1 MKSRSFRYIRPASL
15 AHAYQILTEADGEAV
30 PIAGGQSL
38 LAGLNMRL
46 SAPKL
51 LVDIGDLRELMDHSH
66 VGGVVRLGA
75 LTRHGDLLRSEL
87 VRKHL
92 PLLTHAAPHI
102 GHIAIRNRGTLG
114 GSLAYADPA
123 AELPACA
130 VALGATLVLG
140 SSAGEREVKAEDF
153 FKGLFETDLR
163 PGELIVAVKFPVAH
177 NGTAAGFAELSRRHG
192 DFAMVGLA
200 AIADMQRD
208 RIDSA
213 RLVYFGCVDRA
224 KVAHAVS
231 AAVVGLRPS
240 LAVSAALDAAISQDL
255 APDDTPGHARR
266 YQDSPRQGA
275 DPPRAC
281 RPGREGCRMSTTDL
295 SGHDDIEVDATL
307 NGKPLRR
314 RVKARQHLA
323 DFLRQELE
331 LTGTHLGC
339 EHGICGAC
347 TVLIDGRTARGCLT
361 LAAQIS
367 GKSVETIEGL
377 TENGVLADLQ
387 KEFIERNAAQ
397 CGFCSSGMLLTAH
410 ELLLSGEHLSRAD
423 IREAM
428 SGNMCRCTGYHAIID
443 AVEAVMTTRG
453 RR

>member
-1 MKSRSFRYIRPASL
+1 
-15 AHAYQILTEADGEAV
+15 
-30 PIAGGQSL
+30 
-38 LAGLNMRL
+38 MR
-46 SAPKL
+46 
-51 LVDIGDLRELMDHSH
+51 
-66 VGGVVRLGA
+66 
-75 LTRHGDLLRSEL
+75 T
-87 VRKHL
+87 
-92 PLLTHAAPHI
+92 
-102 GHIAIRNRGTLG
+102 
-114 GSLAYADPA
+114 
-123 AELPACA
+123 
-130 VALGATLVLG
+130 
-140 SSAGEREVKAEDF
+140 
-153 FKGLFETDLR
+153 
-163 PGELIVAVKFPVAH
+163 
-177 NGTAAGFAELSRRHG
+177 
-192 DFAMVGLA
+192 
-200 AIADMQRD
+200 
-208 RIDSA
+208 
-213 RLVYFGCVDRA
+213 
-224 KVAHAVS
+224 
-231 AAVVGLRPS
+231 
-240 LAVSAALDAAISQDL
+240 
-255 APDDTPGHARR
+255 
-266 YQDSPRQGA
+266 
-275 DPPRAC
+275 
-281 RPGREGCRMSTTDL
+281 STTDL

-410 ELLLSGEHLSRAD
+410 ELLLSGEALSRAD

>member
-1 MKSRSFRYIRPASL
+1 M
-15 AHAYQILTEADGEAV
+15 
-30 PIAGGQSL
+30 
-38 LAGLNMRL
+38 N
-46 SAPKL
+46 
-51 LVDIGDLRELMDHSH
+51 
-66 VGGVVRLGA
+66 
-75 LTRHGDLLRSEL
+75 
-87 VRKHL
+87 
-92 PLLTHAAPHI
+92 
-102 GHIAIRNRGTLG
+102 
-114 GSLAYADPA
+114 
-123 AELPACA
+123 
-130 VALGATLVLG
+130 
-140 SSAGEREVKAEDF
+140 
-153 FKGLFETDLR
+153 
-163 PGELIVAVKFPVAH
+163 
-177 NGTAAGFAELSRRHG
+177 
-192 DFAMVGLA
+192 
-200 AIADMQRD
+200 
-208 RIDSA
+208 
-213 RLVYFGCVDRA
+213 
-224 KVAHAVS
+224 
-231 AAVVGLRPS
+231 
-240 LAVSAALDAAISQDL
+240 
-255 APDDTPGHARR
+255 
-266 YQDSPRQGA
+266 
-275 DPPRAC
+275 
-281 RPGREGCRMSTTDL
+281 TTDL
-295 SGHDDIEVDATL
+295 SGHEDIEVDATL

-377 TENGVLADLQ
+377 TENGTLADLQ

-410 ELLLSGEHLSRAD
+410 ELLLSGERLSRAD